1 MDTPEVEVRRLAEAL
16 RETIHKRKSS
26 QRKVER
32 ALRQGKGY
40 LSQLLNG
47 KADLKLKQV
56 FAVLGVLGV
65 PPEEF
70 FVELYD
76 KSDPVSSVRD
86 LMSRANFQDDIQDLK
101 NRIARLERERAPERA
116 PKAERSRS

>member
-1 MDTPEVEVRRLAEAL
+1 VDTPEVEVRRLAEAL
-16 RETIHKRKSS
+16 RETIHKRKTS
-26 QRKVER
+26 QRQVER
-32 ALRQGKGY
+32 ALHQGKGY

-65 PPEEF
+65 PPEDF

-76 KSDPVSSVRD
+76 KSDPVSAVRG
-86 LMSRANFQDDIQDLK
+86 LMSRAHFEDDIEDLK
-101 NRIARLERERAPERA
+101 NRIARLEKETS
-116 PKAERSRS
+116 PKARRVRS